1 MISVDIWQLTACQ
14 LTNMDYSLL
23 IIAFGVSSYG
33 DTEQVLEKSKK
44 SAVKPQVGNP
54 LRVGKS
60 CGSLKIQQN
69 WFWRQLWR
77 VIIFK
82 KVNLK
87 Q

>member
-1 MISVDIWQLTACQ
+1 MH
-14 LTNMDYSLL
+14 YSLV

-44 SAVKPQVGNP
+44 SSAKLQVGNP

-69 WFWRQLWR
+69 
-77 VIIFK
+77 
-82 KVNLK
+82 
-87 Q
+87 